1 MNISLNKTDN
11 VNGVISIEMERAD
24 FQENVDKSLNQF
36 RRKANIPGF
45 RPGKVPMG
53 VVKKLYGTSVLAE
66 EVNKLISSS
75 LNNYIQENKL
85 PILGEPLPVENPQE
99 ELDLEK
105 DEKFTFEFEVGLT
118 PELNLTFD
126 KNDTLPYF
134 KVQLEDDLLDKQME
148 GYKQNFGTYEKI
160 EESAVETDLLKGK
173 AVELENGEPKED
185 GIVVENAILMPSY
198 IKNDEET
205 KNRFVGANAGDDI
218 IINPAKAYD
227 NEAEIASFL
236 SIPKEDAADITSDF
250 KFSITEITRFKEAE
264 LNQELF
270 DKVLGEGVVSDEES
284 FRAKIKETLSNQF
297 APDADYF
304 FMKEVRKAILEKME
318 DTEFPE
324 AFLKKWLLMTNE
336 QATEELI
343 EQDFTNILDDIK
355 YQIAKDKIVT
365 DNDIKTEVSD
375 VQELATQ
382 VAQSQ
387 FAQYGMSNLPAEML
401 EDYVKRMLEKEETVK
416 GLFARVMENKI
427 AAWMKENITLDE
439 KEVTSEEFSK
449 MTAEENQTFDDSEE
463 EEEEQYVNYEEVID
477 QEDAIDEIE
486 DQDDNNEEK
495 IEDKSND

>member
-463 EEEEQYVNYEEVID
+463 EEEDQYVNYEEVID

-486 DQDDNNEEK
+486 EQDDNNEEK

>member
-463 EEEEQYVNYEEVID
+463 EEEDQYVNYEEVID
-477 QEDAIDEIE
+477 QEDTIDEIE
-486 DQDDNNEEK
+486 EQDDNNEEE

>member
-1 MNISLNKTDN
+1 M
-11 VNGVISIEMERAD
+11 
-24 FQENVDKSLNQF
+24 
-36 RRKANIPGF
+36 
-45 RPGKVPMG
+45 
-53 VVKKLYGTSVLAE
+53 
-66 EVNKLISSS
+66 
-75 LNNYIQENKL
+75 
-85 PILGEPLPVENPQE
+85 
-99 ELDLEK
+99 
-105 DEKFTFEFEVGLT
+105 
-118 PELNLTFD
+118 
-126 KNDTLPYF
+126 
-134 KVQLEDDLLDKQME
+134 
-148 GYKQNFGTYEKI
+148 
-160 EESAVETDLLKGK
+160 
-173 AVELENGEPKED
+173 
-185 GIVVENAILMPSY
+185 
-198 IKNDEET
+198 
-205 KNRFVGANAGDDI
+205 
-218 IINPAKAYD
+218 
-227 NEAEIASFL
+227 
-236 SIPKEDAADITSDF
+236 
-250 KFSITEITRFKEAE
+250 
-264 LNQELF
+264 
-270 DKVLGEGVVSDEES
+270 VSDEES

-463 EEEEQYVNYEEVID
+463 EEEDQYVNYEEVID
-477 QEDAIDEIE
+477 QEDTIDEIE
-486 DQDDNNEEK
+486 EQDDNNEEK